1 VETRSHSTLF
11 LLLPS
16 PARQKMLRDENL
28 SARET
33 VRRIPATSVTLF
45 REASVEDACDMEA
58 SSQKPPIDRMVHGNI
73 AHRHPLPHV
82 PRCLGHCANGLVR
95 EAVGKGT
102 GEKVEALPSILL
114 IISSSSAASFISP
127 AAAFPSPAF
136 EPRCYILLS
145 GTPAPSGTPCILRIC
160 PLRSSLPAPS
170 GYSQP
175 VYVHPSILP
184 SDRIRCRRDTD
195 TRTCTA
201 GNVRVTPSPV
211 ALFLEVA
218 ECGRS

>member
-58 SSQKPPIDRMVHGNI
+58 SSQKPPIDRMVHGNF
-73 AHRHPLPHV
+73 AYRHPLPHV

-95 EAVGKGT
+95 EVVGRGR
-102 GEKVEALPSILL
+102 GEGGST
-114 IISSSSAASFISP
+114 SF
-127 AAAFPSPAF
+127 
-136 EPRCYILLS
+136 
-145 GTPAPSGTPCILRIC
+145 
-160 PLRSSLPAPS
+160 
-170 GYSQP
+170 
-175 VYVHPSILP
+175 HPSHHLVFFCCLLHLP
-184 SDRIRCRRDTD
+184 GCCLSESR
-195 TRTCTA
+195 
-201 GNVRVTPSPV
+201 
-211 ALFLEVA
+211 L
-218 ECGRS
+218 